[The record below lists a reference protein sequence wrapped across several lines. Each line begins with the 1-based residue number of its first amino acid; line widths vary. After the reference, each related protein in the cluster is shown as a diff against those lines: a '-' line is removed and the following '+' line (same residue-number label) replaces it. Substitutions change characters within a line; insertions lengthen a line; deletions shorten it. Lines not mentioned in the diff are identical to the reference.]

1 MSIRARRQ
9 SLLKSSISIKSMRN
23 SVAAFNKGLQQAK
36 KNAAEI
42 VKTTKESNIFKRTLI
57 SRDNNFFRK
66 RQENIRRKDRE
77 DEIEA
82 VSLSGALKR
91 RGTILAK
98 STRGFLGRML
108 DFVGILLIGW
118 ALNNLPRIIKALS
131 GLINL
136 IRRVVGI
143 LGSFINTIKNI
154 VVGIG
159 SIISDAISKLP
170 SFDFGK
176 NKRGIEENLERATGG
191 LTRLD
196 QQLVQSGN
204 DFVDFGDELDQQ
216 YDQELKEA
224 EKQGLIEGT
233 PSTSDGDKGQKG
245 EEEDVKKSKEEIG
258 FNVDSIIKSKDQEK
272 QEEEKDPT
280 ENIKPRKTSS
290 TTENV
295 GMDDSK
301 LDIKKIADDE
311 IEKADNNTN
320 NIKEEDVEKEAANV
334 TKGRKVDPIQ
344 ASKKEDFTLRPTD
357 TGNERKDKFNEKI
370 NELKLQ
376 KKYGG
381 TGRPFTIGGKTYN
394 PGDEG
399 YLEAFNS
406 TKGVTSRSGAIVPI
420 RRERSK
426 SVRSNKKKKGDT
438 IFIVEKKVPVNNTQ
452 PMMANSGS
460 NLRLNN
466 LGEFDDNKTLMK
478 LQSTSTLKYT

>member
-1 MSIRARRQ
+1 MSIRARRD
-9 SLLKSSISIKSMRN
+9 SLLKSSISIKSMRD
-23 SVAAFNKGLQQAK
+23 SVAAFNKGLQLAK

-42 VKTTKESNIFKRTLI
+42 VKNTKESNIFKRSLI

-82 VSLSGALKR
+82 VSLSGAVKR

-118 ALNNLPRIIKALS
+118 ALINLPRIIKALR

-136 IRRVVGI
+136 IRKVTGI
-143 LGSFINTIKNI
+143 LGSFINAIKDI

-170 SFDFGK
+170 SFDFEK
-176 NKRGIEENLERATGG
+176 NKREIEENLERTSGG

-196 QQLVQSGN
+196 KQLVQSGN

-216 YDQELKEA
+216 YEQELRDA
-224 EKQGLIEGT
+224 ENEGLIEGT
-233 PSTSDGDKGQKG
+233 PSTTDGVTENQDEKDTVKGYQ
-245 EEEDVKKSKEEIG
+245 EQIG
-258 FNVDSIIKSKDQEK
+258 FNVDNIVKGGK
-272 QEEEKDPT
+272 QEIQEETKDPID
-280 ENIKPRKTSS
+280 NIKPTKTL
-290 TTENV
+290 TDNV
-295 GMDDSK
+295 GVDESK
-301 LDIKKIADDE
+301 LDPDKIVKDE
-311 IEKADNNTN
+311 LNKTN
-320 NIKEEDVEKEAANV
+320 VNAKEEFDKQSSNQSNNFEIK
-334 TKGRKVDPIQ
+334 
-344 ASKKEDFTLRPTD
+344 PTD
-357 TGNERKDKFNEKI
+357 TGNERIDAFNKRR
-370 NELKLQ
+370 NELILQ

-381 TGRPFTIGGKTYN
+381 TGRPITIGDETFN
-394 PGDEG
+394 PGDKG
-399 YLEAFNS
+399 YTEAINTIQS
-406 TKGVTSRSGAIVPI
+406 VTSKSGAIVPI

-426 SVRSNKKKKGDT
+426 SVRRNKKKKGNT
-438 IFIVEKKVPVNNTQ
+438 IFIVEKKVPVNNMQ
-452 PMMANSGS
+452 PMMANAGS
-460 NLRLNN
+460 NLGLNN